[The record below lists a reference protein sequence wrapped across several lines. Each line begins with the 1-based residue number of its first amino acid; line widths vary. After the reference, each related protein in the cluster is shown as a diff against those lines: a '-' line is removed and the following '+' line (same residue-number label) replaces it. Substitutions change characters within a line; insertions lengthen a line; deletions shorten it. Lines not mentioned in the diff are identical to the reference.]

1 MNKFTVAVLQMD
13 SQDDVQ
19 ANLDTAVAF
28 IEEAAARGAKL
39 ITMPESMNYVGLDN
53 AGHAEEIPGGPHL
66 PVDVGAGQKI

>member
-1 MNKFTVAVLQMD
+1 MNKFTIAVLQMD

-39 ITMPESMNYVGLDN
+39 
-53 AGHAEEIPGGPHL
+53 L
-66 PVDVGAGQKI
+66 PCRRA